1 MFSSSASSLL
11 ASRSLSVLR
20 SVGAW
25 VAISPE
31 QTYVAT
37 SIQGFGACKST
48 YCPAERRALPASSHA
63 RKGAGRSRLAA
74 LLSVALMAS
83 GVLSG
88 CASYRPIV
96 DMRDVADRDQ
106 YERDLA
112 DCQNYAEPV
121 SPGASAGAGAVFG
134 AILGAA
140 LGAAVGDHRV
150 AADAARFGAVEGAV
164 AGGAAAGGTQVQII
178 RNCMSGRGYV
188 VLN

>member
-1 MFSSSASSLL
+1 MSTLSTPNSL
-11 ASRSLSVLR
+11 AARGLSVLR
-20 SVGAW
+20 SVGTW
-25 VAISPE
+25 VAIHPE

-37 SIQGFGACKST
+37 SIQGLGTCRST
-48 YCPAERRALPASSHA
+48 YCPAQRRDTGASPRHA
-63 RKGAGRSRLAA
+63 RARGGLAPLLA
-74 LLSVALMAS
+74 VAIAAMGLLSS
-83 GVLSG
+83 

-112 DCQNYAEPV
+112 DCQNYAAPV
-121 SPGASAGAGAVFG
+121 SPGASAGAGALFG

-140 LGAAVGDHRV
+140 LGAAVGDHELARE
-150 AADAARFGAVEGAV
+150 AARLGAVEGAV
-164 AGGAAAGGTQVQII
+164 AGGAAGAGTQVDII

>member
-1 MFSSSASSLL
+1 MSTSSLPESI
-11 ASRSLSVLR
+11 AARSLSMLR
-20 SVGAW
+20 SVGTW
-25 VAISPE
+25 VAIHPE

-37 SIQGFGACKST
+37 SIRGLGACKST
-48 YCPAERRALPASSHA
+48 YCPAERRELPTGEKA
-63 RKGAGRSRLAA
+63 RSGFAPLLAA
-74 LLSVALMAS
+74 MVAAAGL
-83 GVLSG
+83 LSG

-96 DMRDVADRDQ
+96 DMRDVTDRGQ

-121 SPGASAGAGAVFG
+121 SPGASAGAGAVIG

-140 LGAAVGDHRV
+140 VGAAVGNRDV
-150 AADAARFGAVEGAV
+150 ALDAARFGAVEGAV
-164 AGGAAAGGTQVQII
+164 AGGAGAAGTQVEII